1 MDLRKKSL
9 EFRKKFN
16 QVNDVGLEKAYI
28 DLCELLGTVYTPTM
42 SRTFSEDKVFE
53 LIRQST
59 KLEVLRSAWIGNANI
74 DLFLPSVRA
83 NTDLNGPS
91 SKAQGFR
98 GLAIE
103 IDGKIH
109 ENYVK
114 ILKDQK
120 KYASLHELCIST
132 ISIENHDRKSPVVLD
147 LIKNLK
153 NLKRLDH
160 RAKSRLKRDI
170 YLGTIIAHKALIKEH
185 DLTCCLLILNHLGEQ

>member
-16 QVNDVGLEKAYI
+16 HVNDLGLEKAYT

-42 SRTFSEDKVFE
+42 SRTFSEDKIFE

-83 NTDLNGPS
+83 SVDFNGPCRV
-91 SKAQGFR
+91 QGFR

-103 IDGKIH
+103 IDGKVH
-109 ENYVK
+109 QNYVK

-120 KYASLHELCIST
+120 KYASLHELGIST
-132 ISIENHDRKSPVVLD
+132 ISIENQDCKSPVVLD

-153 NLKRLDH
+153 KLKRLDH

-170 YLGTIIAHKALIKEH
+170 YLGTILAHKSVIKEH
-185 DLTCCLLILNHLGEQ
+185 DLVCCLSILNHLGEL